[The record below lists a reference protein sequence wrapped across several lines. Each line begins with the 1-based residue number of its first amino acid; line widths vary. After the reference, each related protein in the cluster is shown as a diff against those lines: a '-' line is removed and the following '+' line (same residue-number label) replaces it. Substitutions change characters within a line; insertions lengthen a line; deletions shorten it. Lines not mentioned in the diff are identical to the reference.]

1 MDDRITRG
9 LLDRL
14 LPQQCLLCD
23 ANVLSSVAI
32 CQACV
37 SDLPRVPLACPRC
50 AAPTRYAD
58 QPCGHC
64 QQHPPPQ
71 KATLAPFAY
80 APPMDWLIQSLKF
93 RGRIE
98 IGRTLAELFV
108 QVAAPADP
116 PDALIPVPLH
126 PGRFQE
132 RGFNQSEELARAL
145 ARQIDRPVLASVLR
159 RGRPT
164 EPQTALDTAARR
176 RNVRGAFGAA
186 RRRLPERVVLV
197 DDVITTGAT
206 TAEAGRALIR
216 AGVKHLEV
224 WAIARTP

>member
-1 MDDRITRG
+1 MEERRARG

-14 LPQQCLLCD
+14 LPQRCLLCD
-23 ANVLSSVAI
+23 ANVQGAIAI

-37 SDLPRVPLACPRC
+37 SDLPHVPVACPRC

-58 QPCGHC
+58 RPCGRC
-64 QQHPPPQ
+64 QQHPAPQ
-71 KATLAPFAY
+71 SATLAPFAY
-80 APPMDWLIQSLKF
+80 ATPMDWLIQSLKF

-98 IGRTLAELFV
+98 IGRTLAGLFL
-108 QVAAPADP
+108 QVVAPVNI

-126 PGRFQE
+126 PDRFQE
-132 RGFNQSEELARAL
+132 RGFNQSEELARTM
-145 ARQIDRPVLASVLR
+145 ARQIDRPMLANVLR
-159 RGRPT
+159 RARPT
-164 EPQTALDTAARR
+164 QPQTALDSVARR
-176 RNVRGAFGAA
+176 RNVRGAFGTS
-186 RRRLPERVVLV
+186 RKRLPERVVLV

-206 TAEAGRALIR
+206 TAEASRTLLR